1 MAKKTVGA
9 KAKADKHPK
18 MYTIFKPNELIKA
31 KKLDMNLMEQRV
43 YNEILNNN
51 HKDNPDQ
58 LTYKVEY
65 KFVFDITDVDN
76 RMHNIR
82 RISRNLQRRIFYFDR
97 EFMMEHFGENA
108 DASMVPF
115 PGILYRDDCFEVEL
129 YKDFKKILSMI
140 HARGF
145 TKGDIETL
153 RSFTHEISNAFYWVI
168 RQKQVFHNVWEVEL
182 EELKEMLGL
191 AGKYEVYSNFKT
203 KILDIAQEEFR
214 DKWVEFEYQPI
225 RKGQGGAVRS
235 IKFIFKRGPA
245 DEKERPVGDE
255 YEWEA
260 TLQAFGVNDEK
271 VKMVCHRVR
280 AAVVSE
286 LDFVWDQEYVKYS
299 IEGMK
304 MELAEKKKNAHK
316 NQIKNVGGWVYSG
329 LVNGQ
334 WLDHVNA
341 RRQRIQG
348 EVQQSLF
355 PDAVPVVLP
364 PVAKVV
370 SAGSDG
376 RTMLDSQAVVDWN
389 VLYIES
395 KMADKKTFEEF
406 MASQR
411 IYKEGENW
419 VRVG

>member
-203 KILDIAQEEFR
+203 KRIAFST
-214 DKWVEFEYQPI
+214 KI
-225 RKGQGGAVRS
+225 
-235 IKFIFKRGPA
+235 ICLI
-245 DEKERPVGDE
+245 
-255 YEWEA
+255 
-260 TLQAFGVNDEK
+260 
-271 VKMVCHRVR
+271 
-280 AAVVSE
+280 
-286 LDFVWDQEYVKYS
+286 
-299 IEGMK
+299 
-304 MELAEKKKNAHK
+304 
-316 NQIKNVGGWVYSG
+316 
-329 LVNGQ
+329 
-334 WLDHVNA
+334 
-341 RRQRIQG
+341 
-348 EVQQSLF
+348 
-355 PDAVPVVLP
+355 
-364 PVAKVV
+364 
-370 SAGSDG
+370 
-376 RTMLDSQAVVDWN
+376 
-389 VLYIES
+389 
-395 KMADKKTFEEF
+395 
-406 MASQR
+406 
-411 IYKEGENW
+411 
-419 VRVG
+419 